1 MTAHSPPES
10 HVESVETTRR
20 NSALEWA
27 VAKQAPLS
35 ICLLPDGQWHG
46 LKSTIL
52 RFDGGEKLLQIV
64 YPIYAEKG
72 APPEIVTGQELGIS
86 FRRGHKKCLFVAPVV
101 VRRQDSGTDGQ
112 AVDTLVLRAPNQIRE
127 MQRRLYQRVIVPP
140 ERLVPVKLWQGGV
153 PKAQR
158 QTWPICA
165 GRVSNVSVGGVFVE
179 VRADQN
185 PRLAVGEAVG
195 VEITAKPNEHPI
207 LVDSQYRHCMLIS
220 SERLGLGL
228 QFVGLEQDCPGRATL
243 TQIAEFVKELRRTQT
258 QG

>member
-1 MTAHSPPES
+1 MTGQQTLDA
-10 HVESVETTRR
+10 TRR

-27 VAKQAPLS
+27 VEKQAPLS
-35 ICLLPDGQWHG
+35 ICLLPEGQWQG
-46 LKSTIL
+46 LKSSIL
-52 RFDGGEKLLQIV
+52 RFDGQQDLLQILYPV
-64 YPIYAEKG
+64 YPEKA

-101 VRRQDSGTDGQ
+101 MRQRETGADAQ
-112 AVDTLVLRAPNQIRE
+112 PVDTLVLRAPSGVRE
-127 MQRRLYQRVIVPP
+127 MQRRLYQRVTVPP

-158 QTWPICA
+158 QSWPICA

-185 PRLAVGEAVG
+185 PRLTVGESVG
-195 VEITAKPNEHPI
+195 VEITAQASQPPI
-207 LVDSQYRHCMLIS
+207 LVDAQYRHCMLIS
-220 SERLGLGL
+220 ADRLGLGL

-243 TQIAEFVKELRRTQT
+243 TQIAEFVKELRRGQSN
-258 QG
+258 G